1 MTKSIPAISNTERL
15 TRSCVEFSS
24 IMDSIECWQAL
35 THKKYAKNTLVAFKN
50 DWNNFILYCESH
62 NRKVLPASVDTVHG
76 FIELMAK
83 KRKLSSLKRY
93 IVTIGLV
100 HRCHALPDPC
110 AHTEIRLVMR
120 KQRIDK
126 HDDYNNAR
134 GFRDDHLQQLLTLF
148 ETSPKVKDIRDMA
161 IWSVAFEAMLKRSEL
176 SDLTVDKLKTGSEN
190 LIHITLGDRIISLS
204 SVASSALKRWMNIGI
219 IDTGY
224 IFRRIDR
231 HSNIGVLPLDHSSIY
246 RVFRRASEELGL
258 PANVI
263 FSGQSPRVGAAKD
276 LSDAGLSISEIQS
289 QGRWKSPAMPA
300 QYVGNTEKRD
310 KEMARFLKDKP
321 WEN

>member
-1 MTKSIPAISNTERL
+1 MTKGILAIKDTKQL
-15 TRSCVEFSS
+15 KRSRSAFSV
-24 IMDSIECWQAL
+24 IMDSIDLWQSL
-35 THKKYAKNTLVAFKN
+35 THKKYAKNTLLAFKN

-62 NRKVLPASVDTVHG
+62 KRTVLPASVDTVHG

-83 KRKLSSLKRY
+83 KRKLASLKRY

-110 AHTEIRLVMR
+110 VHTEIRLVMR

-134 GFRDDHLQQLLTLF
+134 AFRDDHLQQLLTLF

-161 IWSVAFEAMLKRSEL
+161 IWAVAFEAMLKRSEL
-176 SDLTVDKLKTGSEN
+176 SDLTVDKLETDSKG
-190 LIHITLGDRIISLS
+190 LIYITLGDRVIPLS
-204 SVASSALKRWMNIGI
+204 AIASNALQRWITIGI
-219 IDTGY
+219 IDTDY

-289 QGRWKSPAMPA
+289 HGRWKSPAMPA

-310 KEMARFLKDKP
+310 QEMAKFLKDKP
-321 WEN
+321 WDN